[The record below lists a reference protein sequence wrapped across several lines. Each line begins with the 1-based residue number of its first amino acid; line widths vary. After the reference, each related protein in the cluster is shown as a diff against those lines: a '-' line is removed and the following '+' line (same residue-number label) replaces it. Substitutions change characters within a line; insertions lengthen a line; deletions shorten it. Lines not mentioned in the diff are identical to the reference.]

1 MAEMALGA
9 GWTQVHRTATYELVL
24 DQIRDQISH
33 GRLRVGDRLPSER
46 ELAQGLGVSR
56 VAVREAI
63 SVLRA
68 LGVARTATGS
78 GPDAGTFL
86 DAAPT
91 DALTRLLELHVM
103 LTSVALPDLVNARVA
118 LERESCR
125 LAAASC
131 TREDRGQLRSYLR
144 AMAEPAVT
152 VADFNTLDTDFHVAI
167 ARASGS
173 PLLAQMTIA
182 LRQSMRGT
190 LLERLTGT
198 SDFVA
203 IQSRL
208 CSEHE
213 GIYDAIH
220 RGQALEASGLMEAHI
235 RDFYAGPVE

>member
-1 MAEMALGA
+1 MRDTALGV
-9 GWTQVHRTATYELVL
+9 GWSPIHRAATHELVL
-24 DQIRDQISH
+24 DRIRDQISH
-33 GRLRVGDRLPSER
+33 GRLRVGDRLPAER
-46 ELAQGLGVSR
+46 ELASGLGVSR

-63 SVLRA
+63 SVLKA

-103 LTSVALPDLVNARVA
+103 LASVALPDLVNARVA

-125 LAAASC
+125 LAAASS
-131 TREDRGQLRSYLR
+131 TQQDRAQLRGCLR
-144 AMAEPAVT
+144 EMADPGVT
-152 VADFNTLDTDFHVAI
+152 VGEFNVLDTDFHVLI
-167 ARASGS
+167 ARSSGS

-190 LLERLTGT
+190 LLERLTST
-198 SDFVA
+198 TDFAA

-208 CSEHE
+208 CVEHE
-213 GIYDAIH
+213 GIYDAI
-220 RGQALEASGLMEAHI
+220 RCREALSASDLVEAHI
-235 RDFYAGPVE
+235 REFYAGADG